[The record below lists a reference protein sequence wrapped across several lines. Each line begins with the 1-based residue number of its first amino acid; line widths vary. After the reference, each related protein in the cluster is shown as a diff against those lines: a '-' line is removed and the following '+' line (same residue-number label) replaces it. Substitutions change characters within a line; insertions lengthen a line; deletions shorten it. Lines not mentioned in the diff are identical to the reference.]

1 MLLPFTGT
9 IYNSMK
15 IAQLNMKWQQ
25 RKDNPNL
32 MQKQDEDPQIRMLKK
47 SAENVRKSNII
58 SAIDGKLKAGGE
70 LSDDELAYLKAH
82 NPQLYQ
88 EAMEIR
94 QERAAYKKALENCET
109 KEDVERLNS
118 NRIQSALSQVNSIR
132 GNPNIPQGAKVGL
145 MEKIMRRMM
154 GIQSEHQKFIRT
166 KEYADL
172 PREEDLKEEEA
183 KRKNKDSAVSEETEL
198 QNPEEKPSEELEELR
213 KELADPSNQEQPEP
227 DTQEPEKTPE
237 TGKSAPST
245 KDSSSA
251 KVTVKTSEPAAKG
264 QKGSASAKEPVQPAI
279 HSTTAVK
286 STPVTTFKTAK
297 INIKV

>member
-15 IAQLNMKWQQ
+15 MAQLNMKWQQ

-145 MEKIMRRMM
+145 MEKIMRRLM
-154 GIQSEHQKFIRT
+154 GTQSEHQKFIRT

-172 PREEDLKEEEA
+172 PSEEELKEEEA

-251 KVTVKTSEPAAKG
+251 KATVKTSEPAAKG
-264 QKGSASAKEPVQPAI
+264 QKGSASVKEPVKPAI

-286 STPVTTFKTAK
+286 STPATSYKTAK